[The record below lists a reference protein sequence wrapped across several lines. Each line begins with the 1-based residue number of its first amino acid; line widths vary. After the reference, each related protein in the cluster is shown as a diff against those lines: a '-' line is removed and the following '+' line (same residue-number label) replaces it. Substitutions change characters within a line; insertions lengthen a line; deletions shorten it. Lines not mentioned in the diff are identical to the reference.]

1 MPLHGSLKKQSEINS
16 SPRPNRTSCLRNRH
30 NNKDKE
36 SPASSTE
43 SRSDSPSLALSPFS
57 SRRSSCEEIVIF
69 PDKKEEKSNTKKNQ
83 LSNFNQEFEDIH
95 SSTNSKQMTGS
106 ASSSSVTSTKKH
118 ATKKSEKDKTL
129 VLLVDETRFVVDRHL
144 FNAYPDTML
153 AKMFSSC
160 MIDDRG
166 WTKPN
171 ADGEYEIRELVSA
184 YVFKALLEYYT
195 NGVVKCPPGVSV
207 RDLRTACE
215 YFLIPFNYQTIKCNN
230 LGTFM
235 HEISNDGAKQQFIR
249 FLEKDI
255 LPLMVN
261 VAQRGDRECH
271 IVVLMEEDNVDWDPD
286 FPPQMGEEY
295 TETVRSTPLHRF
307 FRYIEN
313 REVAKLVLKERML
326 KKIRLGIEGYPI
338 SMDQVKRRSGG
349 RQEAIYDYVQR
360 SFIAM
365 SWEKEESKS
374 RHVDFQCV
382 AKSKSITNLVAAA
395 ADTPEDQG
403 LLIQAEEEMNELP
416 NLQLRDELD
425 LDDAAAE

>member
-1 MPLHGSLKKQSEINS
+1 MPLHGSLKKVSDTTS

-30 NNKDKE
+30 NNNNKGKE
-36 SPASSTE
+36 SSGSE
-43 SRSDSPSLALSPFS
+43 SRSDSPSLTASPFS

-69 PDKKEEKSNTKKNQ
+69 PDRIEEKTECKKSQSVNSCQ
-83 LSNFNQEFEDIH
+83 QIEDIH
-95 SSTNSKQMTGS
+95 SSFEPKPMN
-106 ASSSSVTSTKKH
+106 ASTSNTHVGKRSGI
-118 ATKKSEKDKTL
+118 KKSDKDKSM
-129 VLLVDETRFVVDRHL
+129 VLLVDETRFVVDRNL
-144 FNAYPDTML
+144 FSAYPDTML

-166 WTKPN
+166 WTKAN

-184 YVFKALLEYYT
+184 YIFKALLEYYT
-195 NGVVKCPPGVSV
+195 DGVVNCPPGVSV

-215 YFLIPFNYQTIKCNN
+215 YFLIPFNYQTIKCSN
-230 LGTFM
+230 LGSLM
-235 HEISNDGAKQQFIR
+235 HELSNDGAKRQFAR
-249 FLEKDI
+249 FLENDI

-271 IVVLMEEDNVDWDPD
+271 IVVLMDEDNVDWDPE

-313 REVAKLVLKERML
+313 REVAKQVLKERML

-360 SFIAM
+360 SFIAV

-395 ADTPEDQG
+395 ADTPQDQG
-403 LLIQAEEEMNELP
+403 LLIQAEAAINDLP
-416 NLQLRDELD
+416 NLNLRED
-425 LDDAAAE
+425 LDVDDPAAD